1 MATANDDAEAAVG
14 KAGID
19 AENHHPDG
27 ILRAGP
33 DAFPAGR
40 RDPRGGRPSVQR
52 LNADRRGTDDAIVF
66 LWGDNHELRRA
77 LGEANARVAGL
88 EARLADR
95 SRTDPRTGVLSLD
108 AFRDE
113 AQAVLT
119 RTARA
124 EQPAALAL
132 VDIDGFRSLNARH
145 GPAGGD
151 AALRAVAARLRA
163 LTRATDVLGR
173 TGADELAVLMPG
185 TPPAGAHACCE
196 RLIAALE
203 EAAVPGAGFITVS
216 AGVAG
221 HLPGTTV
228 EHLLAAAAVGLEH
241 ARADGGARAAT
252 RPATTDV
259 EHEMSHAHVI
269 DALAAALAE
278 RDRYTGEHSA
288 TVVELAETVA
298 TALGLAQVEVE
309 RIGHAARLHDVGKVG
324 VPDRI
329 LHKAAPLG
337 GEEWELMREH
347 PLIGERIVR
356 AIPGMGCV
364 ARIVR
369 HEHERFDG
377 SGYPDGLAGSAI
389 PIGSRIILACD
400 AYHAMTSD
408 RPYRG
413 AMAHQEAIAELA
425 TCAGTQFDPKVVSAL
440 VSCLDRGA
448 RFMTA
453 R

>member
-1 MATANDDAEAAVG
+1 MATANDDTEAAVG

-19 AENHHPDG
+19 AEDHHPDG

-33 DAFPAGR
+33 DAFPADR

-88 EARLADR
+88 EARLK
-95 SRTDPRTGVLSLD
+95 
-108 AFRDE
+108 
-113 AQAVLT
+113 
-119 RTARA
+119 
-124 EQPAALAL
+124 
-132 VDIDGFRSLNARH
+132 
-145 GPAGGD
+145 
-151 AALRAVAARLRA
+151 
-163 LTRATDVLGR
+163 
-173 TGADELAVLMPG
+173 
-185 TPPAGAHACCE
+185 
-196 RLIAALE
+196 
-203 EAAVPGAGFITVS
+203 
-216 AGVAG
+216 
-221 HLPGTTV
+221 TV
-228 EHLLAAAAVGLEH
+228 EHLLAAAPVGLDH
-241 ARADGGARAAT
+241 ARTDGGARAAT
-252 RPATTDV
+252 RPAATDV

-298 TALGLAQVEVE
+298 TALGLEEVEVE

-356 AIPGMGCV
+356 AIPGMGSV

-369 HEHERFDG
+369 HEHERVDG
-377 SGYPDGLAGSAI
+377 SGYPDGLAGDAI
-389 PIGSRIILACD
+389 PVGSRIILACD

-425 TCAGTQFDPKVVSAL
+425 SCAGTQFDPEVVSAL
-440 VSCLDRGA
+440 VSCLGRGA
-448 RFMTA
+448 RFTTA